1 MDFSACGTASVA
13 GCGSGGPRRY
23 RGSKA
28 AVRSELGKNLG
39 RKAMRAGIKSVAA
52 VVLAASLTSPALAQE
67 TIKMGALAT
76 LEGAFAVLGE
86 DSMRGVRM
94 ALAEFDHTAGGKKI
108 ELVTGRTEERR

>member
-39 RKAMRAGIKSVAA
+39 RKAMRAGVKSVAA
-52 VVLAASLTSPALAQE
+52 VVLAASLASPELAQE
-67 TIKMGALAT
+67 TIKRGALTT
-76 LEGAFAVLGE
+76 LEGR
-86 DSMRGVRM
+86 S
-94 ALAEFDHTAGGKKI
+94 
-108 ELVTGRTEERR
+108 EERRVGKYGIRTGRYRGEPEP

>member
-52 VVLAASLTSPALAQE
+52 VVLAASLASPALAQE
-67 TIKMGALAT
+67 PIKMGALAR
-76 LEGAFAVLGE
+76 
-86 DSMRGVRM
+86 S
-94 ALAEFDHTAGGKKI
+94 
-108 ELVTGRTEERR
+108 EERRVGKECVSTCRSRWSPYH